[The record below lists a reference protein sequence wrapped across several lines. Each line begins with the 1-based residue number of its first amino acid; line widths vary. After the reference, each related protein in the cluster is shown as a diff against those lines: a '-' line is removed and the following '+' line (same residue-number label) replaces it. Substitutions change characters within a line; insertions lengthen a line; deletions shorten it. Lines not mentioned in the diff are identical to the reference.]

1 MDEPC
6 ASLPVRAEAGCP
18 LRCSRTRW
26 NSTLFTQFMKSSHR
40 SLALLLSPVLLIPAF
55 ALAAVGANDV
65 WMEHCSRCHGADG
78 TANTKIGKKLK
89 LSDYS
94 SAAVQARMTDDDIY
108 KATAEGVFDEKGK
121 ERMPA
126 YKEKLSEKEMRD
138 LVKQVRAFKK

>member
-1 MDEPC
+1 MSPRMLLRPAERN
-6 ASLPVRAEAGCP
+6 PVHRTMNS
-18 LRCSRTRW
+18 SRRT
-26 NSTLFTQFMKSSHR
+26 F
-40 SLALLLSPVLLIPAF
+40 ALLLSPLLLIPAF
-55 ALAAVGANDV
+55 ALAAAGASDL

-78 TANTKIGKKLK
+78 TGNTKIGKKLK

-94 SAAVQARMTDDDIY
+94 SPTVQARMTDDEIF

-126 YKEKLSEKEMRD
+126 YKQKLSEKEMRD